1 MSRQRRDLLEEAPTA
16 DSTTTFTQ
24 GRIRADDGPS
34 DVIEQSGPQQ
44 RVHVARRDRPVGAAL
59 FRAHARRRTGGNVN
73 DLSPDRPPR
82 LSGLVLLLAICLSAL
97 AACSDDTPH
106 APPPPKVDVLQ
117 PVARE
122 VLDWDEYT
130 ARLEA
135 VESVEIRP
143 RVSGYLE
150 QVNFEDGAMVKK
162 GECLFVIDPR
172 PYEATLRHAEAD
184 LAANV
189 ARLGLAEK
197 NLARSADLIRTHAI
211 SQEDADVRASNV
223 EQARAAVMQSR
234 AAVDAAR
241 LDVEFTRLHAPI
253 SGRIGRRLVTE
264 GNLVSG
270 GVGTQGTLL
279 TTIVQLDPLYAYFE
293 ADERSYL
300 KYMHL
305 AESGERPTSR
315 EFHHPVWIGVADE
328 EGFPREGL
336 MDFVDN
342 QLDRGSG
349 TMVGRALVA
358 NPDLLL
364 SPGLFARLR
373 LPGSG
378 QYGAVVVPDEAVGND
393 QARKFVWVIDAE
405 NKAQLR
411 NVTTGPLLDGARVV
425 REGLTP
431 QDWIVVAGMQRV
443 RAGGTVDPQRID
455 NSHLK
460 PKEPAAAPPKSAPR
474 DQPSANTPANAPPAA
489 ATSPPD
495 TPPRADAPTPGASFP
510 AATAPGNPGTTPR

>member
-1 MSRQRRDLLEEAPTA
+1 M
-16 DSTTTFTQ
+16 
-24 GRIRADDGPS
+24 RAVTRHHPDPH
-34 DVIEQSGPQQ
+34 
-44 RVHVARRDRPVGAAL
+44 R
-59 FRAHARRRTGGNVN
+59 HARCADRGDQDGASSDARHKRARCGDASAKGWTVI
-73 DLSPDRPPR
+73 DLARHGR
-82 LSGLVLLLAICLSAL
+82 LGHASLVLAPLLALL
-97 AACSDDTPH
+97 AACSDDASH

-135 VESVEIRP
+135 VESVEVRP
-143 RVSGYLE
+143 RVSGYL
-150 QVNFEDGAMVKK
+150 QAINFEDGVMVKK
-162 GECLFVIDPR
+162 GDCLFEIDPR

-223 EQARAAVMQSR
+223 EQAKAAVLQAR

-241 LDVEFTRLHAPI
+241 LDVEFTRLAAPI

-270 GVGTQGTLL
+270 GAGTQGTLL

-305 AESGERPTSR
+305 AERGERPTSR

-328 EGFPREGL
+328 VGFPREGL

-342 QLDRGSG
+342 QLDRGTG

-393 QARKFVWVIDAE
+393 QARKFVWVIGAD
-405 NKAQLR
+405 NKAELR
-411 NVTTGPLLDGARVV
+411 NVTTGPLLDGARVI

-431 QDWIVVAGMQRV
+431 QDWVVVAGMQRV
-443 RAGGTVDPQRID
+443 RAGGVVEPQRID
-455 NSHLK
+455 NSRLV
-460 PKEPAAAPPKSAPR
+460 PKKDAETPGPPAPP
-474 DQPSANTPANAPPAA
+474 PA
-489 ATSPPD
+489 
-495 TPPRADAPTPGASFP
+495 R
-510 AATAPGNPGTTPR
+510 

>member
-1 MSRQRRDLLEEAPTA
+1 VIDLAPRRSCL
-16 DSTTTFTQ
+16 
-24 GRIRADDGPS
+24 
-34 DVIEQSGPQQ
+34 V
-44 RVHVARRDRPVGAAL
+44 AAL
-59 FRAHARRRTGGNVN
+59 
-73 DLSPDRPPR
+73 
-82 LSGLVLLLAICLSAL
+82 L
-97 AACSDDTPH
+97 AALLGSLLPGCSDEGTK

-135 VESVEIRP
+135 VESVEVRP

-150 QVNFEDGAMVKK
+150 AINFEDGAMVKK
-162 GECLFVIDPR
+162 GDCLFEIDPR

-184 LAANV
+184 LAANI

-223 EQARAAVMQSR
+223 EQAKAAVLQSR

-241 LDVEFTRLHAPI
+241 LDVEFTRLAAPI

-264 GNLVSG
+264 GNLVTG
-270 GVGTQGTLL
+270 GLGTQGTLL

-305 AESGERPTSR
+305 AQSGERPTSR

-342 QLDRGSG
+342 QLDRGTG

-358 NPDLLL
+358 NPDLML

-378 QYGAVVVPDEAVGND
+378 QYGAVVVPDEAIGND
-393 QARKFVWVIDAE
+393 QAKKFVWVIDAE

-411 NVTTGPLLDGARVV
+411 NVETGPLLDGARVI
-425 REGLTP
+425 REGLTR
-431 QDWIVVAGMQRV
+431 QDWVVVAGMQRV
-443 RAGGTVDPQRID
+443 RAGGVVDPQRVE
-455 NSHLK
+455 NSHLA
-460 PKEPAAAPPKSAPR
+460 PKDAPAAPAK
-474 DQPSANTPANAPPAA
+474 DQAAPSASTPANAPPAA
-489 ATSPPD
+489 ATSPPGEA
-495 TPPRADAPTPGASFP
+495 PPANKPAVPGASPP
-510 AATAPGNPGTTPR
+510 AR

>member
-1 MSRQRRDLLEEAPTA
+1 MRFPSRFARENQTFTPDSVIFDMSTVARHHPACASLQRHADIRDRERREQRR
-16 DSTTTFTQ
+16 S
-24 GRIRADDGPS
+24 
-34 DVIEQSGPQQ
+34 
-44 RVHVARRDRPVGAAL
+44 
-59 FRAHARRRTGGNVN
+59 RRRPFGLQTPRTKKGWNVI
-73 DLSPDRPPR
+73 DLAPRRPCFAIP
-82 LSGLVLLLAICLSAL
+82 LLAVLFGSLL
-97 AACSDDTPH
+97 AACSDDTTH

-135 VESVEIRP
+135 VESVEVRP

-150 QVNFEDGAMVKK
+150 AVNFEDGAMVKK
-162 GECLFVIDPR
+162 GDCLFEIDPR
-172 PYEATLRHAEAD
+172 PYQATLRHAEAD
-184 LAANV
+184 LAANI

-223 EQARAAVMQSR
+223 EQARAAVLQSR
-234 AAVDAAR
+234 AAVDAAK
-241 LDVEFTRLHAPI
+241 LDVEFTRLAAPI

-264 GNLVSG
+264 GNLVTG
-270 GVGTQGTLL
+270 GLGTQGTLL

-305 AESGERPTSR
+305 AQSGERPTSR

-342 QLDRGSG
+342 QLDRGTG
-349 TMVGRALVA
+349 TMVGRALVS

-378 QYGAVVVPDEAVGND
+378 QYGAVVVPDEAIGND
-393 QARKFVWVIDAE
+393 QAKKFVWVIDAE

-411 NVTTGPLLDGARVV
+411 NVETGPLLDGARVI
-425 REGLTP
+425 REGLTR
-431 QDWIVVAGMQRV
+431 QDWVVVAGMQRV
-443 RAGGTVDPQRID
+443 RAGDVVDPQRVD
-455 NSHLK
+455 NAHLA
-460 PKEPAAAPPKSAPR
+460 PKDAPAAPVAPPRNAAAADR
-474 DQPSANTPANAPPAA
+474 AAPSASTPANAPPAA
-489 ATSPPD
+489 ATSPRDP
-495 TPPRADAPTPGASFP
+495 AP
-510 AATAPGNPGTTPR
+510 AASNPAARPDVDPPQR